1 MLIEEVSIKLVTIQ
15 GRGAT
20 DRSSDRREWG
30 LYDRATL
37 GKIGP
42 IVKKFKIR
50 SFTWLKILGAVAVV
64 HASLT
69 QKAVV
74 GAANN
79 GMAKKCVM
87 HLRRLSK
94 NRIPARQRNRNGYK
108 VVR

>member
-50 SFTWLKILGAVAVV
+50 SWT
-64 HASLT
+64 
-69 QKAVV
+69 
-74 GAANN
+74 
-79 GMAKKCVM
+79 
-87 HLRRLSK
+87 
-94 NRIPARQRNRNGYK
+94 
-108 VVR
+108 